1 MTDDTSIQRYSQQ
14 LSQPRVAEMVADVVR
29 TRIVE
34 GELPDG
40 VLLPKQDDLLKE
52 FPVSR
57 PSIREAM
64 RILETEG
71 LVSVRRGN
79 VGGAEVHAPKAETAA
94 HMLGLVMQSRKLS
107 LSDLAGALRILE
119 PACAGLCAARKDRHK
134 SVVPRLRALNEDA
147 EANLA
152 NAAKFTDAV
161 LSFHDEMVAMCDNAT
176 MALLVG
182 TLETLWSYHASRWAV
197 MIARAD
203 REYPKARLR
212 KLREAA
218 LAAQIEITDAIASG
232 DSEAARLATG
242 RHIDKG
248 QSYLLAT
255 NGEQRVNITGLRS
268 RMLLGGA

>member
-1 MTDDTSIQRYSQQ
+1 VTDDIQRYSQQ
-14 LSQPRVAEMVADVVR
+14 LSQPRVAEMVADILR

-34 GELPDG
+34 AELADG
-40 VLLPKQDDLLKE
+40 ALLPKQDDLLKE

-79 VGGAEVHAPKAETAA
+79 IGGAEVHAPKAETAA
-94 HMLGLVMQSRKLS
+94 HMLGLVLQSRRVS
-107 LSDLAGALRILE
+107 LADLAGALRILE
-119 PACAGLCAARKDRHK
+119 PACAGLCAARKDRQRT
-134 SVVPRLRALNEDA
+134 VVPRLETLNEEARGHLEDA
-147 EANLA
+147 Q
-152 NAAKFTDAV
+152 KFTDAI
-161 LSFHDEMVAMCDNAT
+161 LSFHDEMVAMCGNAT

-197 MIARAD
+197 MISKAD

-218 LAAQIEITDAIASG
+218 LAAQVEITDAIASG
-232 DSEAARLATG
+232 DSEAARLATE

-248 QSYLLAT
+248 KSYLLAS
-255 NGEQRVNITGLRS
+255 NGDQRVNITGLRS
-268 RMLLGGA
+268 RMIW